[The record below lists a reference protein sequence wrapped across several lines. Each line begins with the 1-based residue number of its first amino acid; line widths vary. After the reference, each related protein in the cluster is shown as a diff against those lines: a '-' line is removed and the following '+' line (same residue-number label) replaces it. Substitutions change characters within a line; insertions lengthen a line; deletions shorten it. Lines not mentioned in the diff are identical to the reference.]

1 MARTPHVPSLPVL
14 RSVRDAWPPGAGGN
28 LSPVGGRGFIRSFA
42 AIAGIAAAGLCGG
55 ATPAAA
61 DAVFLRTWGNIGT
74 GPGQFRLPDGLAVD
88 TGGTVWVADRDNN
101 RIQKFTHEGKVQPF
115 APFKRTHR
123 TSEPGGFNLPY
134 GVAVN
139 GLGELY
145 VADTHNHRIQQFTP
159 AGKLIR
165 IWGGK
170 GRAPGQFDTPRGL
183 TVDAFGNVWV
193 ADHTNQRVQKFSH
206 DGKLLG
212 VFGAGGGDGTPG
224 GGPGEFFEPRG
235 MASDAEGNIYVAEMV
250 NHRVQVLRNDGSF
263 LRMWGKGGTGGY
275 EQRGSAY
282 GEFRLP
288 YQVAIDGNGLVWVT
302 DTDNERLQV
311 FTPEG
316 QFVRAYGANNADG
329 SGGSLPGEFSKPYGA
344 ASDCAG
350 NVYVT
355 EQENRRVQV
364 FGERGRPPPVCPPKL
379 TVGSVRAQ
387 RGAVRV
393 TATCDRPCTLTVSA
407 RGGAIRRP
415 AAKVLRDHR
424 GGTATLTARTRRS
437 AAPAR
442 ATIVVTATGA
452 PGAGKSVRRTLKL
465 R

>member
-1 MARTPHVPSLPVL
+1 MLGCVAL
-14 RSVRDAWPPGAGGN
+14 AGA
-28 LSPVGGRGFIRSFA
+28 SAS
-42 AIAGIAAAGLCGG
+42 
-55 ATPAAA
+55 PAAA
-61 DAVFLRTWGNIGT
+61 DAEFLRTWGNVGT

-101 RIQKFTHEGKVQPF
+101 RIQKFTWQGKVQPF
-115 APFKRTHR
+115 PAFKRTHL
-123 TSEPGGFNLPY
+123 TSARGDFNLPY

-159 AGKLIR
+159 EGKLIR
-165 IWGGK
+165 IWGSKGK
-170 GRAPGQFDTPRGL
+170 APGQFDTPRGL
-183 TVDAFGNVWV
+183 TVDVFGNVWV

-212 VFGAGGGDGTPG
+212 VFGANGGDGSPG
-224 GGPGEFFEPRG
+224 SGPGQFFEPRG
-235 MASDAEGNIYVAEMV
+235 MSSDAEGNIYVAEMV

-275 EQRGSAY
+275 EQVGSGY

-288 YQVAIDGNGLVWVT
+288 YQTAVDGNGLVWVT
-302 DTDNERLQV
+302 DTDNERVQV
-311 FTPEG
+311 FTREG
-316 QFVRAYGANNADG
+316 QFVRALGASGADG
-329 SGGSLPGEFSKPYGA
+329 SAGSAPGEFHKPYGA

-364 FGERGRPPPVCPPKL
+364 FGERGGRAPVCPPQL
-379 TVGSVRAQ
+379 TVASVRAQ
-387 RGAVRV
+387 RGSVRV
-393 TATCDRPCTLTVSA
+393 GAACDRPCTLTVTD
-407 RGGAIRRP
+407 RGGRAIRRP
-415 AAKVLRDHR
+415 ARRVVRDHD
-424 GGTATLTARTRRS
+424 GGSATLTARTRGS
-437 AAPAR
+437 SR
-442 ATIVVTATGA
+442 AQIIVTAQGA
-452 PGAGKSVRRTLKL
+452 PGAEATVRRTLKL